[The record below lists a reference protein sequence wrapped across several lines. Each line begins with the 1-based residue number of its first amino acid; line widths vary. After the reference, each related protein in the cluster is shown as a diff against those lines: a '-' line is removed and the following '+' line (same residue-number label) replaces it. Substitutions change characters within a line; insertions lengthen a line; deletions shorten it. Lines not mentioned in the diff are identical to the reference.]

1 MIVLGIEA
9 SCDESAVALLR
20 DGRTVLADGV
30 ASQVAAH
37 AVHGGV
43 VPELAARHHGD
54 NLPFLHDAVWQ
65 RAGWTDRDRPDVI
78 AVTHGP
84 GLLSSLNVG
93 IGWALGLGAAWGVPV
108 IGVNHLDAHLLVAAG
123 LDFPC
128 PHLGLLVSGGHTLLV
143 LRRGPFDSV
152 IIGETIDD
160 AVGEAYDKVA
170 RLLGLGYPGGPLVD
184 KLAAAGDP
192 AAVKFALPVVKGQ
205 PFNVSLSGLK
215 TAVLYLLRGVDGKG
229 NPRPPRAEDVA
240 AAFQATVL
248 AMLFDRVARAGR
260 EYNCRRLCLGGGVA
274 ANSGL
279 RARAEALRRDGW
291 EIALPPVAN
300 CLDNGTMIALQ
311 GYVVHTAGRGCPP
324 AGNPNLRF
332 GT

>member
-1 MIVLGIEA
+1 M
-9 SCDESAVALLR
+9 ALVR
-20 DGRTVLADGV
+20 GGREVLADGV

-54 NLPFLHDAVWQ
+54 NLPYLQDAVWR
-65 RAGWTDRDRPDVI
+65 RAGWTDRDRPDLI

-93 IGWALGLGAAWGVPV
+93 IAWALGLGAAWGAPV

-123 LDFPC
+123 PDFPY

-143 LRRGPFDSV
+143 LRRAPFDNV

-184 KLAAAGDP
+184 QLAAAGDP

-215 TAVLYLLRGVDGKG
+215 TAVLYLVRGVDGKG
-229 NPRPPRAEDVA
+229 NPHPPRAEDVA

-248 AMLFDRVARAGR
+248 AMLFDRIARASR
-260 EYNCRRLCLGGGVA
+260 EYQCRRLCLGGGVA
-274 ANSGL
+274 ANRGL

-300 CLDNGTMIALQ
+300 CLDNGTMIAMQ
-311 GYVVHTAGRGCPP
+311 GYAVQAAGRGCPP
-324 AGNPNLRF
+324 VGNPNLRF
-332 GT
+332 GA